1 MGLVVRTLNNVH
13 FIILYIA
20 NIGNYL
26 GAVKRWGEELTVE
39 NRANKEYMF
48 FLRKKNR
55 QFHILLIPDVLISR
69 FE

>member
-39 NRANKEYMF
+39 NRANKEYI
-48 FLRKKNR
+48 FL
-55 QFHILLIPDVLISR
+55 
-69 FE
+69 